1 MTIYQTQRS
10 NTIFLAPPTLLTLA
24 CMIDLQKKWFC
35 KPMIIALS
43 RGIHLRSI
51 WMEQF
56 AQKQKILIYP
66 PIFIFRGLLTPK
78 KIAMSHAVFYYWV
91 KPEKTIKEG
100 TKPGTMDLSTFI
112 FLQLL
117 FKALNFSCTRL
128 KYWLPNLGVTWDCSW
143 DYPFWIFHSR

>member
-24 CMIDLQKKWFC
+24 CMIGLQKKWFC
-35 KPMIIALS
+35 KPMITALS
-43 RGIHLRSI
+43 HGIHHWSI

-56 AQKQKILIYP
+56 AQKKKILIYP
-66 PIFIFRGLLTPK
+66 LIFIFRGLQTQK
-78 KIAMSHAVFYYWV
+78 RIAMSHAGFYSWV

-100 TKPGTMDLSTFI
+100 TKPGTMDLSTSI
-112 FLQLL
+112 FPQLL
-117 FKALNFSCTRL
+117 FKALNISCTRL
-128 KYWLPNLGVTWDCSW
+128 KYWLPNLEVTWDCSW